1 MNANGSEPDYL
12 DERAANSGEQ
22 RITGG
27 KRYDAPPGNLAEQL
41 W

>member
-1 MNANGSEPDYL
+1 MNANGSDPNSLY
-12 DERAANSGEQ
+12 ERAANSSEQ

-27 KRYDAPPGNLAEQL
+27 KRYDVPPGNLAEQL